1 MTTRNLTEVFI
12 LMRNNAVRNRQLY
25 AEESKISSEH
35 MQLVSLNDTEQGE
48 VSNNEILL
56 PPFWTNQ
63 LEDAHRMIQDIQSK
77 VNELKTL
84 HRRHLERSTFDES
97 TEYEHLIEKCTTTIT
112 MSINAVHK
120 IIQSIKTN
128 SFDGSYQERRLTQN
142 VVLSIAARLQ
152 EVSGSFRATQNQY
165 LHQLKCMEER
175 SNAYFDNKIDSKY
188 DDSMMSMDAM
198 QNDQDD
204 IDAYFMNYSNGK
216 VMSDMQLLYMEE
228 ENVKVT
234 QQREEEINGIIK
246 SIVDL
251 NDIFKE
257 LSQMVAEHG
266 TILDRIDYNIEQT
279 HLQVYE
285 GYKQLQKADAYSRK
299 NRKMCVIISLA
310 LTTVLLIF
318 VLILVKS

>member
-12 LMRNNAVRNRQLY
+12 LMRNNAVRNRQIY
-25 AEESKISSEH
+25 AEENRTSSEH
-35 MQLVSLNDTEQGE
+35 MQLVSLNESEQGE

-63 LEDAHRMIQDIQSK
+63 LEDSHRIIQDIQNK
-77 VNELKTL
+77 VHELKTL

-97 TEYEHLIEKCTTTIT
+97 TEHEHLIEKCTSTIT
-112 MSINAVHK
+112 MSINTVHK
-120 IIQSIKTN
+120 IVQSIKIH

-142 VVLSIAARLQ
+142 VVVSIAARLQ
-152 EVSGSFRATQNQY
+152 EVSGSFRTTQNHY
-165 LHQLKCMEER
+165 LHKLKCMEER
-175 SNAYFDNKIDSKY
+175 SNVYFDNKMDSKY
-188 DDSMMSMDAM
+188 DDSVMSMDAM
-198 QNDQDD
+198 QNEQED

-216 VMSDMQLLYMEE
+216 VMSEVQLLYMEE
-228 ENVKVT
+228 ENVKVS

-246 SIVDL
+246 SIIDL
-251 NDIFKE
+251 NDIFKD

-279 HLQVYE
+279 HLQVFE
-285 GYKQLQKADAYSRK
+285 GYKQLQKADGYSRK

-310 LTTVLLIF
+310 MATVLLIF
-318 VLILVKS
+318 LLIVVKS